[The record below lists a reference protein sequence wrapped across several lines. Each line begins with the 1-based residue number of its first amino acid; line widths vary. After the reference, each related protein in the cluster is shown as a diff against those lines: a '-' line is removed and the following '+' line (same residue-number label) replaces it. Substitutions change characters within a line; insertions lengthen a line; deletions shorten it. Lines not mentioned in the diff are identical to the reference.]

1 MNINRF
7 DILKRSIGRLGLL
20 AFAISA
26 WLAFFELTWGCW
38 AAPLCG

>member
-1 MNINRF
+1 MNISRF
-7 DILKRSIGRLGLL
+7 DFLQRSISLVGLL
-20 AFAISA
+20 AFAVAA